1 MNQEKRKY
9 NNHIIVNYS
18 VSYNSRNVIHITYAA
33 EIVNRF
39 PADSLQLP
47 NHLV

>member
-18 VSYNSRNVIHITYAA
+18 VSYNSRNVIHITYD
-33 EIVNRF
+33 VLHM
-39 PADSLQLP
+39 PSK
-47 NHLV
+47 